1 MTAVLKLV
9 QAEQFRDEI
18 RIPDEGAVAGRDSH
32 ALQGAL
38 QYASP
43 WSPFLARYVIDRFS
57 NPGDR
62 VLDPM
67 CGVGT
72 VGLEALLLG
81 RHFVGCAQ
89 DHTLVSLSL
98 GRINPADIAEVA
110 LRLQFVPFKRPVNIA
125 SFVEPFTHFFHVSTF
140 RELIN
145 AKVSLRQSSDR
156 VSDFIKFIVASIV
169 HGHTSGHLSVY
180 TSPSEGLNSE
190 AQVRLNSKRGE
201 TPSYRAVSPRVLRKA
216 AFLLR
221 DGVCSSLSEASS
233 LSRSVFYSSP
243 NSLDGVQGE
252 SIDLAVIG
260 FNQPGFFEHGIQSWL
275 RSWWIGVDDRER
287 ATRLSNLESWNGYA
301 NETLVEMA
309 RVVKRGGRLV
319 LRVGHGRIGSTRVNY
334 GAEIIKLVK
343 DCLGSFWRIEGSLEE
358 RHVRPKKPIYS
369 DVAHSTELLVLRRC

>member
-1 MTAVLKLV
+1 MTAVLRLV

-18 RIPDEGAVAGRDSH
+18 HIPEARSVEGRDSH

-57 NPGDR
+57 NPGGR

-89 DHTLVSLSL
+89 DHTLVSLSSS
-98 GRINPADIAEVA
+98 RVNPADIAEVA
-110 LRLQFVPFKRPVNIA
+110 LRLQFVPFKRPVNVA
-125 SFVEPFTHFFHVSTF
+125 GFVGPFTHFFHVSTF

-145 AKVSLRQSSDR
+145 AKVSLRESSDR
-156 VSDFIKFIVASIV
+156 VSDFIKFIGASII
-169 HGHTSGHLSVY
+169 HGHTTGHLSAY
-180 TSPSEGLNSE
+180 TSPSEGLSPK
-190 AQVRLNSKRGE
+190 AQIRLNEKRME
-201 TPSYRAVSPRVLRKA
+201 NPSYRSVSPRVLRKA

-221 DGVCSSLSEASS
+221 DGICSALSDTSS
-233 LSRSVFYSSP
+233 LSRSVFFAPAS
-243 NSLDGVQGE
+243 SLDGVHGD
-252 SIDLAVIG
+252 SIDLAIIG
-260 FNQPGFFEHGIQSWL
+260 FNQPGFFEHGTQSWL
-275 RSWWIGVDDRER
+275 RSWWVGVDDREC
-287 ATRLSNLESWNGYA
+287 ATRASNLDAWTGEA

-319 LRVGHGRIGSTRVNY
+319 LRLGHGRIGAARIDY
-334 GAEIIKLVK
+334 GAEITRLVK
-343 DCLGSFWRIEGSLEE
+343 NCLGSFWRIEGALEE
-358 RHVRPKKPIYS
+358 RYVKGRKPMYS
-369 DVAHSTELLVLRRC
+369 DATQSAELLVLRRR